1 MRPVSPNRKEGSS
14 PAQALPRRSV
24 CAPTALSISFY
35 RRPGLERRTIM
46 SPFTWLQHRKRDFAG
61 QRRGA
66 HSSPRQRTTFR
77 PRLEVLEGRDVP
89 STLTVT
95 NLNDNNIGATLRN
108 EIAAAQSGDA
118 IVFAKG
124 LSGTIDL
131 SGNSAAG
138 GFELYL
144 NKNLDIEG
152 PGAKTLAIR
161 GANSRVFECAAG
173 VTVTLSGLT
182 IEGGIGRYGGF
193 DPDVNDG
200 LGGGIL
206 NWGTLTVN
214 GCTLTANDN
223 TIGPAAVDL
232 GGAVYNAGTLT
243 LTGSTVTRNYAGEG
257 AGIYN
262 ASTGIL
268 TVLNS
273 SVTRNHTV
281 IAGTVLGEC
290 DLHNDGQFTV
300 DSHSKF
306 GVIC

>member
-1 MRPVSPNRKEGSS
+1 
-14 PAQALPRRSV
+14 
-24 CAPTALSISFY
+24 
-35 RRPGLERRTIM
+35 M
-46 SPFTWLQHRKRDFAG
+46 SLFTWLQNRTRGFAG
-61 QRRGA
+61 RRTAA
-66 HSSPRQRTTFR
+66 HSSPRQQTTFR

-108 EIAAAQSGDA
+108 EIGAAQSGDT

-124 LSGTIDL
+124 LSGAIGL
-131 SGNSAAG
+131 SGPGAN
-138 GFELYL
+138 GFELIL

-161 GANSRVFECAAG
+161 GVSDRVFEVAAG

-182 IEGGIGRYGGF
+182 IEGGDGRYGGF
-193 DPDVNDG
+193 DPQLNDG

-206 NWGTLTVN
+206 NWGTLMVKD
-214 GCTLTANDN
+214 CILTGNRN
-223 TIGPAAVDL
+223 TIGTAATDL
-232 GGAVYNAGTLT
+232 GGAIYNAGTLT
-243 LTGSTVTRNYAGEG
+243 LSGSTVTRNYAGEG

-262 ASTGIL
+262 ASSGIL

-273 SVTRNHTV
+273 SVTRNFTAFNDMV
-281 IAGTVLGEC
+281 FGEC
-290 DLHNDGQFTV
+290 DLHNLGQFTE
-300 DSHSKF
+300 DSHSKI